1 MPRTAGARRIG
12 CVPGSSV
19 IIAAAWTLLGAWGVL
34 NLTEGDWFIGTLML
48 VCAVAGLCSLVA
60 RARGERRR

>member
-1 MPRTAGARRIG
+1 M
-12 CVPGSSV
+12 PGSSV
-19 IIAAAWTLLGAWGVL
+19 IIAVAWTFLGAWGVL

-60 RARGERRR
+60 RAGGERRR